1 MAISVYSRGPQHVL
15 IKGRNGAGAIP
26 LPGARGSDQIVGV
39 FNNGTGVNE
48 SASFETSVSVAGQI
62 QQTSG
67 SNLSGNEYWC
77 VSIG

>member
-1 MAISVYSRGPQHVL
+1 
-15 IKGRNGAGAIP
+15 